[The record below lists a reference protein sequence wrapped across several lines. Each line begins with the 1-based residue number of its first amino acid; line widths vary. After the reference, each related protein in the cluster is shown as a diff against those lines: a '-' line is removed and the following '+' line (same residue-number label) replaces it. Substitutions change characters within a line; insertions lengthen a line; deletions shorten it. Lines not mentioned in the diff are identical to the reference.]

1 MKLYLKYYFENFIA
15 RKSNF
20 IYILIVAAALFAFIM
35 IILEMSLGIIENDS
49 LFNLWWTRFERL
61 LEIDISSSSSKERLI
76 NIFYWLFSVAFSGTI
91 IAFLA
96 AKISS
101 FIEDLKKGYSGV
113 IDKNHYVIIG
123 WNPTI
128 FDVFKEIKTA
138 NINQSRPTIL
148 CFNTMDNI
156 KMNTVIDLEFPD
168 KKGLRIITRS
178 GSIYSPQDL
187 ARTNMKNAR
196 SIIILDDILVP
207 NFNVETTILGA
218 KINVHQNKT
227 PIITQLRKNE
237 NVDLLKEV
245 MDGSVYPVQKDKII
259 SNVTAQCIRNK
270 FISQVVLDFLDYDG
284 DEIYFYPS
292 KELSGKT
299 FKQAMLMIFDSTLI
313 GIKKSNENVIINPNK
328 DYIILEDD
336 LLIVISEDD
345 GDSLNITNV
354 SNTDKLLNKINI
366 TSSFSKSKEKLSILV
381 LGWSDL
387 GRKIINKTIPFLD
400 DGSKIHFNYNE
411 ELVNQPPV
419 DITNDNIKF
428 SYSIANNDQKSS
440 IKNILSK
447 YRFDVI
453 LILGHDDVLPNKVAD
468 TNSLILNLYVRSIL
482 EKQKK
487 IDPTRIIL
495 QLNDGSKKEL
505 IRNNEISELIV
516 SDTLSSLMI
525 TQLADNPGLWYV
537 FEEIFNEKGL
547 KISISSISDYH
558 KYNQYK
564 KLNITDMKIMTLEKN
579 QTFIGFVIN
588 DKLHLN
594 PPINQT
600 IDFNDTLSLVYLA

>member
-1 MKLYLKYYFENFIA
+1 MKLYLKYSFENFIA

-20 IYILIVAAALFAFIM
+20 IYILVVAAAFFAFIM
-35 IILEMSLGIIENDS
+35 IILETSLGVIENDS
-49 LFNLWWTRFERL
+49 IFNLWWIRFERL
-61 LEIDISSSSSKERLI
+61 LEIDISSTSNKERLI
-76 NIFYWLFSVAFSGTI
+76 NLFYWLFSVAFSGTI

-138 NINQSRPTIL
+138 NSNQSRPTIL

-156 KMNTVIDLEFPD
+156 KMNTLIDLEFPD

-187 ARTNMKNAR
+187 ARTNLQHAK

-207 NFNVETTILGA
+207 NYNIETTILAA
-218 KINVHQNKT
+218 KINVPQNKT
-227 PIITQLRKNE
+227 PIITQLKKNK

-245 MDGSVYPVQKDKII
+245 MEGAVYPVQKDKVI

-299 FKQAMLMIFDSTLI
+299 FKQAMFILSDATLI
-313 GIKKSNENVIINPNK
+313 GIKNSNQNILINPNK
-328 DYIILEDD
+328 DYIIQEDD
-336 LLIVISEDD
+336 FLVVIAEDD
-345 GDSLNITNV
+345 DDSLNLINV
-354 SNTDKLLNKINI
+354 SDTDKLLNKINI
-366 TSSFSKSKEKLSILV
+366 TNSNPTSKEKLSILI

-400 DGSKIHFNYNE
+400 DGSIIHFNYIE

-419 DITNDNIKF
+419 DIVKDNIKF
-428 SYSIANNDQKSS
+428 TYTISDHDQKTS
-440 IKNILSK
+440 IKNTLNNNQ
-447 YRFDVI
+447 FDVI
-453 LILGHDDVLPNKVAD
+453 LILGHDDILPNKVAD
-468 TNSLILNLYVRSIL
+468 TNSLIINLFVRSIL

-487 IDPTRIIL
+487 LDLTRIIL

-505 IRNNEISELIV
+505 IKNNEISELIV

-525 TQLADNPGLWYV
+525 SQLAENPELWFV
-537 FEEIFNEKGL
+537 FEEIFNEQEL
-547 KISISSISDYH
+547 KISISSILNYQR
-558 KYNQYK
+558 NVQNK
-564 KLNITDMKIMTLEKN
+564 KLSVTDMMLMTLEKN
-579 QTFIGFVIN
+579 QTFIGFVADN
-588 DKLHLN
+588 KLSMN
-594 PPINQT
+594 PRKNQT
-600 IDFNDTLSLVYLA
+600 IDFKETISLVYIA